1 MNSPSNLS
9 DTVEVL
15 HIEDNPTDFLLTQ
28 HVLAACQ
35 TKFSSRQIDTGD
47 EAEQVLLRM
56 AKGEEPKPDMILL
69 DLDLPQVSGHELLKI
84 IKGENELG
92 SIPVIILTGLVYAES
107 LLGGYHST
115 VDLILNKPFNA
126 TEYLET
132 AQNIERVWMEL
143 GCAGP

>member
-28 HVLAACQ
+28 HAFAACQ
-35 TKFSSRQIDTGD
+35 TKFSSRQIDTGA
-47 EAEQVLLRM
+47 EAELVLLRM
-56 AKGEEPKPDMILL
+56 ANGEEPKPDMILL
-69 DLDLPQVSGHELLKI
+69 DLDLPQVSGHELLKL